1 MKAPFKITALLAGA
15 AVLLCSCDH
24 MRLSYVGVG
33 VSSGY
38 SGGTVINSS
47 VAWTPASY
55 DVNGFPIYGYSYGR
69 PVYGY
74 TPDGV
79 AIFTFAAIT
88 AACMVPLW
96 GPAPWYHG
104 HWHYPPHVRHVSAPP
119 RYPAG
124 HRPHHRPPGG
134 MHAPVHHPHG
144 KHHGAKPN
152 HLPRH
157 SHAVPK
163 PNHGHMQRPGKA
175 PAARP
180 NHGHMQHPGKAPAAR
195 PNHGHMQRPANAPAA
210 RPNHGHMQRPGNAP
224 AARPNHGHM
233 QRPAN
238 APAAR
243 PNHGHMQRPANST
256 RRAGSMQRMQRPARQ
271 ASFRHAGSRPGMGRS
286 APRSGSGH
294 KH

>member
-38 SGGTVINSS
+38 GGGTVINSS

-104 HWHYPPHVRHVSAPP
+104 HWHYPPHVHHVSAPP

-163 PNHGHMQRPGKA
+163 PNHLPRHSHATAK
-175 PAARP
+175 P

-195 PNHGHMQRPANAPAA
+195 PNPGSMQRPGKAPAA
-210 RPNHGHMQRPGNAP
+210 RPNHGS
-224 AARPNHGHM
+224 
-233 QRPAN
+233 
-238 APAAR
+238 
-243 PNHGHMQRPANST
+243 MQRPANST
-256 RRAGSMQRMQRPARQ
+256 RRAGSAQRMQRPARQ

-286 APRSGSGH
+286 APRSGGGH